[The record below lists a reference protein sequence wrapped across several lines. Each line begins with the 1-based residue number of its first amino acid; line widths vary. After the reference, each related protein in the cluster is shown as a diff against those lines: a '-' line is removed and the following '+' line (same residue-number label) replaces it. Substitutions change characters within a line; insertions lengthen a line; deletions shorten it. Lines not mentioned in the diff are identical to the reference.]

1 MIWFVLDNDSSSTVY
16 SDGERSYP
24 ILEVVNSRCSRVSAN
39 TDDDSDDETVQL
51 TRDYSDSQYM
61 SVSDL
66 MIAQF
71 FHHVVEND
79 EAWDLSEDSDDDPH
93 FLD

>member
-1 MIWFVLDNDSSSTVY
+1 M
-16 SDGERSYP
+16 
-24 ILEVVNSRCSRVSAN
+24 
-39 TDDDSDDETVQL
+39 QL

-79 EAWDLSEDSDDDPH
+79 EAWDLSEDSDDDPL
-93 FLD
+93 FLDWKEYPYLIDLYPDNPR